1 MNKEPFNIKFL
12 VDDIF
17 LAKFCI
23 RNYQEERFNK
33 KVQEYN
39 KELIKHFQNTSK
51 SLSQNYYNKIC
62 DNWYAARKDEKV
74 SEYIN
79 AVINTDSFKK
89 IREETTQTLSLLQLE
104 WEANYST
111 TKKYLESLGIVI
123 NGDFTVYFN
132 HPIFLEGQY
141 WGNGIIIW
149 SYRNDFPNYNVIYIW
164 HEILHE
170 LIGKSEK
177 EHALIELITDN
188 EMRKR
193 LNGTKY
199 PPFTGH
205 KDLQYL
211 REKFNPKFQEF
222 LKNPKGSVV
231 SII

>member
-1 MNKEPFNIKFL
+1 MDKEPFNIKFL
-12 VDDIF
+12 VDDVF

-23 RNYQEERFNK
+23 RNYQEERFIK

-62 DNWYAARKDEKV
+62 DNWYAERKDEEISK
-74 SEYIN
+74 YID
-79 AVINTDSFKK
+79 AIINTDAFKK

-104 WEANYST
+104 WETNYST
-111 TKKYLESLGIVI
+111 IKKYLESLGLVI
-123 NGDFTVYFN
+123 NGNFTVYLN

-141 WGNGIIIW
+141 WEDGIIIW
-149 SYRNDFPNYNVIYIW
+149 SYRNDFLNYNVIYIW

-170 LIGKSEK
+170 LIGKSDK
-177 EHALIELITDN
+177 EHALIELIADN
-188 EMRKR
+188 EMKKQ
-193 LNGTKY
+193 LNGDEY

-211 REKFNPKFQEF
+211 RKKINPKFQEF
-222 LKNPKGSVV
+222 LKNRKGSVV